1 MINIFISSIFSSII
15 LISYGA
21 LFSKLFFNK
30 KLVNVDPWIAGIYGF
45 IIVGFISLLL
55 NFFFPIN
62 KLIGTIFFIFSLIL
76 FIYYFIKLKKKNE
89 FLILVLFVSIS
100 SFLLITLSNINRP
113 DAGLYH
119 LPYISILQDNKI
131 ILGLTNLHYR
141 FGHTSIFQYIS
152 AIYNNY
158 FIIDEFINFP
168 LASLVSFYILFLFKK
183 FTESFKKKLE
193 IETASIFLIIIFS
206 LYSFN
211 RYGNYGNDA
220 PANIFFFIL
229 ILIILNIENI
239 RKISFENFFNILIIS
254 IFLLTIKPS
263 MIIAF
268 VLPFFLFLLT
278 DNKIKILKHRNSMI
292 CMLLIISWIIKNFL
306 ISGCAIFPIKKTC
319 IDKIDYYDTA
329 TTIIA
334 STEAEAWS
342 KAYPA
347 SNNKLSF
354 NEYNANY
361 NWVNT
366 WFKSHFKII
375 IEKLAPFLL
384 FLILFFVIRMA
395 KKPHYN
401 IFNYNFFFKNK
412 NMLLIISF
420 TLYCCIFW
428 FLKFP
433 VYRFGLAFISSFLI
447 FLFINLF
454 DINKFFYN
462 KKTYYSIIGIGLI
475 VFYGKNINRIIKYSD
490 LTYNNFPWPKIYS
503 MTDNS
508 ENIKQK
514 FTSITDN
521 ENNLI
526 YYYSEGK
533 ECMYSNSPC
542 SNYYK
547 ENILLKVK
555 DGYSI
560 YYLKN

>member
-1 MINIFISSIFSSII
+1 M
-15 LISYGA
+15 
-21 LFSKLFFNK
+21 
-30 KLVNVDPWIAGIYGF
+30 
-45 IIVGFISLLL
+45 
-55 NFFFPIN
+55 
-62 KLIGTIFFIFSLIL
+62 
-76 FIYYFIKLKKKNE
+76 
-89 FLILVLFVSIS
+89 FVSIS

-119 LPYISILQDNKI
+119 LPFISILQENKI

-211 RYGNYGNDA
+211 RYSNYGNDA

-229 ILIILNIENI
+229 ILIILKIENI
-239 RKISFENFFNILIIS
+239 RKISFENFFNISIIS

-263 MIIAF
+263 MVIVIA
-268 VLPFFLFLLT
+268 LPFVLFLLT
-278 DNKIKILKHRNSMI
+278 DNKIKILKHRNSI
-292 CMLLIISWIIKNFL
+292 VCMLLIISWIVKNFL

-319 IDKIDYYDTA
+319 INKIDYYDTS

-342 KAYPA
+342 KAYPD

-354 NEYNANY
+354 NEYNSNF

-366 WFKSHFKII
+366 WFKSHFKVI

-384 FLILFFVIRMA
+384 FLILFFVIRMT
-395 KKPHYN
+395 KKSYYN

-454 DINKFFYN
+454 NNKKFFYN

-475 VFYGKNINRIIKYSD
+475 VFYGKNINRIIKHSD

-521 ENNLI
+521 KNNLI

-547 ENILLKVK
+547 DNLLKK
-555 DGYSI
+555 NIIGYSI
-560 YYLKN
+560 YYLK